1 MKDLEKA
8 KMRTKER
15 KDVLKA
21 YVEISKYL
29 VGTIVDNWNKG
40 ILQWM
45 EDKKLIKLEA
55 NLKNKMHNF
64 GKR

>member
-64 GKR
+64 GKK